1 MCSFSLSFPEA
12 SNEQT
17 MQTNLTTLTE
27 KICLPIKLS
36 QKFDSVLFS
45 KSSSSS
51 DLLLL
56 SMMKLLLLL
65 LVRMSEMLL
74 PLLLLLI
81 LRMLSVLSLLLLL
94 LSLLLLLLLLGFLK
108 QNANCFRQQLRF
120 EKCVSWQ
127 PKYPLKTTQK
137 LKWYFFFIQKDQL
150 IKNLS

>member
-94 LSLLLLLLLLGFLK
+94 LSLLLLLGFLK
-108 QNANCFRQQLRF
+108 QNSNCFRKQLRF

-127 PKYPLKTTQK
+127 LKHPLKINCQK
-137 LKWYFFFIQKDQL
+137 
-150 IKNLS
+150 IKNPRVNFQLLKN